1 MWSHWTSLRSSAL
14 RFRSDRSKKSLTEN
28 PYWGIISLKM
38 RHLLFLIPVLALLVT
53 FTFGQSAST
62 DPEKIEAERRPQPE
76 KLVELVNSADRIAV
90 FASVAGD
97 DEKMIFETTKADDL
111 IAFRQALRLVIPE
124 GWSMSIC
131 PTPRVILY
139 RDGKEVAWIGNV
151 YGEEV
156 RTSVWGANANLE
168 DPEKWLKWFDDRG
181 MPEVR
186 RERDEAIAYAKKTEA
201 DRARFYA
208 AMPRGIEKQFEKQ
221 LGLFG
226 LPSQRFVKSFLPILE
241 KEYPDRNERILVLLR
256 WYGSGA
262 GPWSGAPAYEDIAGS
277 ILLEFP
283 TEQIVK
289 AVTSKDQS
297 GVEMEGAARFFAG
310 WDFHRTR
317 PEDISLL
324 PKKLKKE
331 FLERSLKSTDEDKV
345 ARAKKAFVSN

>member
-1 MWSHWTSLRSSAL
+1 
-14 RFRSDRSKKSLTEN
+14 
-28 PYWGIISLKM
+28 M
-38 RHLLFLIPVLALLVT
+38 RYLLLLILVLALLVT
-53 FTFGQSAST
+53 FTFGQSPST
-62 DPEKIEAERRPQPE
+62 DAEKIEAERRPKPE
-76 KLVELVNSADRIAV
+76 RLSELVNSADRLAV

-124 GWSMSIC
+124 VWSMSIC
-131 PTPRVILY
+131 PTPRVVLY
-139 RDGKEVAWIGNV
+139 RGGKEVAWIGNV

-181 MPEVR
+181 MLEVR
-186 RERDEAIAYAKKTEA
+186 RERDEAIAYVKKTEA

-208 AMPRGIEKQFEKQ
+208 AMPRGIEEQFEKQ
-221 LGLFG
+221 LGFFG
-226 LPSQRFVKSFLPILE
+226 LPSQRFVKPFLPILE
-241 KEYPDRNERILVLLR
+241 KEYPDRNKRILALLQ

-262 GPWSGAPAYEDIAGS
+262 GPWSGAPAYEEIAGS

-283 TEQIVK
+283 TDQIVK
-289 AVTSKDQS
+289 AVTSRDQS
-297 GVEMEGAARFFAG
+297 RAEMEGAARFFAG

-317 PEDISLL
+317 PDDIALL
-324 PKKLKKE
+324 PKKLKEK
-331 FLERSLKSTDEDKV
+331 FLAHSLKSTDDDKV